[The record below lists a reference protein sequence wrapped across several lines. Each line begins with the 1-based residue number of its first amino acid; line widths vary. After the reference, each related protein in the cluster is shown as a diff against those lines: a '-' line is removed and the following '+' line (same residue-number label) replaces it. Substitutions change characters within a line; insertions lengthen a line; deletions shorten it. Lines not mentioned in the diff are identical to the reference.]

1 MQKRERAFSG
11 RERKF
16 GWYALL
22 MAVTLTMLGV
32 VIRDYVMTP
41 PISYDAPVAMPG
53 VDVAQPVGGV
63 QVGS

>member
-1 MQKRERAFSG
+1 MRNRERAFSM

-22 MAVTLTMLGV
+22 VAVTLTMLGV

-41 PISYDAPVAMPG
+41 PISYDAPVAMPN
-53 VDVAQPVGGV
+53 VDVAQPVGGA
-63 QVGS
+63 QLSS